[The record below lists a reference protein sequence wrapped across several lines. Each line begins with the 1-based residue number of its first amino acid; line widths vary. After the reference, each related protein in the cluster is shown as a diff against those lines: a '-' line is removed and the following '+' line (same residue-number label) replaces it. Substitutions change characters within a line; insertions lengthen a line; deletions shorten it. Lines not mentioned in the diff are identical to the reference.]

1 MWAKAYPGIHS
12 QGFPS
17 TFLRRDLRRT
27 PRSCT
32 ERVPPLNFYPGEAG
46 VWGRG
51 LPVVRAT
58 RLPSGRDRDTDLA
71 SQGRSRLCG
80 YKTSHEGRG
89 LKGWESLG
97 YNSTVTQN
105 RQVGLGAVNSRHPL
119 SRSRA
124 WLSGSVLPL
133 LTRVSILVPDPH
145 VDNLPERLMSLKT
158 SGPATLMELPSRE
171 EGHRWMWVVPTHE
184 RLIHLLGGLQPGILP
199 QGEQDCP

>member
-1 MWAKAYPGIHS
+1 MPLKA
-12 QGFPS
+12 
-17 TFLRRDLRRT
+17 
-27 PRSCT
+27 
-32 ERVPPLNFYPGEAG
+32 EV
-46 VWGRG
+46 
-51 LPVVRAT
+51 
-58 RLPSGRDRDTDLA
+58 A
-71 SQGRSRLCG
+71 SG

-145 VDNLPERLMSLKT
+145 VDNLPECLMSLKT
-158 SGPATLMELPSRE
+158 SEPATLMELPSRE
-171 EGHRWMWVVPTHE
+171 EGQGGCGWFPPMRGSSTSWEASSLEFYLRVSRTAHE
-184 RLIHLLGGLQPGILP
+184 PGVGGRLFCVATPCFPSPGSP
-199 QGEQDCP
+199 PPAQQQYFRRTQVGT